1 MPQRLTKQDNMQI
14 VHSLVQEGGLRFCYF
29 LTHKKE
35 PKRSLRWAKLL
46 TSDGFIT
53 IMALVIFFICIPLS
67 IPDFDK
73 ALIIIGS
80 CGALALVAIGA
91 DLLIS
96 NEDEEDDY
104 DWDFVEDYANS
115 VIGTIGLN
123 TNVRYILG
131 HSVSDQYR
139 QDIFDLASFAYCVD
153 KKDNVD
159 AYLDQYSDLIT
170 ISDGLNQAWNAHAVN
185 DYAIEELKRQYVKL
199 LDAFLGDLYTLCAPT
214 IGRVAFRLIE
224 QKEYDYLPDS
234 ISKDFVNKR
243 NERLLHELS
252 DKK

>member
-1 MPQRLTKQDNMQI
+1 MQI

-29 LTHKKE
+29 LTHRTE
-35 PKRSLRWAKLL
+35 PKRSLRWVKFL

-53 IMALVIFFICIPLS
+53 IMALAIFFICIPLS
-67 IPDFDK
+67 IPNFDK

-91 DLLIS
+91 DLFIS
-96 NEDEEDDY
+96 NEDDEDDY
-104 DWDFVEDYANS
+104 DWDFVENYAS
-115 VIGTIGLN
+115 GVIDTIGL
-123 TNVRYILG
+123 TANVRHILG
-131 HSVSDQYR
+131 HDLSEQYR
-139 QDIFDLASFAYCVD
+139 SNIFDLASFAYCVD
-153 KKDNVD
+153 KQESVD
-159 AYLDQYSDLIT
+159 AYLDQYSDLAT

-185 DYAIEELKRQYVKL
+185 GYATEELKRQYVKL